1 MSQKSQALSVPGIL
15 MMAKVRDKMQTVA
28 VRRCKRLM
36 RFLLPLKEA
45 GWSSEGK
52 ADRLQGEGRPAV
64 SSNTT
69 KDIAKHGSTI
79 LEQLRKP
86 KDAPTP
92 TVTIRGT
99 TERENTAFREKGC
112 GKWWCWDKQFLLDN
126 LISSSKECGGRERNR
141 LLPSPPRRCVAV

>member
-15 MMAKVRDKMQTVA
+15 MMAKVRDKVQTVA
-28 VRRCKRLM
+28 VRRCQRLM
-36 RFLLPLKEA
+36 RSLFPLKEA

-86 KDAPTP
+86 KDP

-99 TERENTAFREKGC
+99 TERENTAFREKDC

-141 LLPSPPRRCVAV
+141 LLLSPPRRCVAV